1 MKNVFHFTDE
11 EMDEMEKQIGS
22 EPAPINVGDDDGNQT

>member
-11 EMDEMEKQIGS
+11 EMEEMEKQIGS
-22 EPAPINVGDDDGNQT
+22 EPTVDDLGDDDGNET